1 MHKIILFLVLLST
14 QTFALTK
21 KGVVTH
27 IHDGDTL
34 TISFGD
40 GGKPKPVRFL
50 GVDTPEVDF
59 NGSTQGDIAYAARD
73 YLRSLI
79 PLGAEIEIEVDGEW
93 MLERRRIVA
102 TVFYQG
108 EDINLKM
115 VRSGHA
121 AAYLIAPMDN
131 ELIEAY
137 SEAAKEA
144 YENKQGFYSVS
155 EIMPYEF
162 RMLVQN
168 REGTNYVGDLE
179 TKLLYLPNETA
190 LVPPYRRYFIKNP
203 ERALTLG
210 FRLRE

>member
-1 MHKIILFLVLLST
+1 MHKIILFLVLFTT

-21 KGVVTH
+21 KGIVTH

-34 TISFGD
+34 TISFGAD
-40 GGKPKPVRFL
+40 HKPKPVRFL

-59 NGSTQGDIAYAARD
+59 NGFTQGDIAFAARD

-93 MLERRRIVA
+93 MLERRRIIA
-102 TVFYQG
+102 TIFYQG

-121 AAYLIAPMDN
+121 AAYFIAPMN
-131 ELIEAY
+131 EEMIEAY
-137 SEAAKEA
+137 SQAAKEA
-144 YENKQGFYSVS
+144 YESKQGFYSVS

-162 RMLVQN
+162 RMQVQN
-168 REGTNYVGDLE
+168 REGTNYVADLE
-179 TKLLYLPNETA
+179 TKILYLPTETS

-203 ERALTLG
+203 ERALSLG